1 MLTNRLNHK
10 WNFGILYSM
19 SYKLE
24 GENELYWKPQ
34 WDNSPTGGIVDHYCS
49 TIITLN
55 NTIIIYLKIENFDL
69 PLCFILKNFK
79 QCNLFQDL

>member
-1 MLTNRLNHK
+1 MLTNRLNRK

-24 GENELYWKPQ
+24 GENELYVKSH
-34 WDNSPTGGIVDHYCS
+34 WDNNPTGGIVDHYCP

-55 NTIIIYLKIENFDL
+55 YIIIIYLKIENFK
-69 PLCFILKNFK
+69 IIQNKT
-79 QCNLFQDL
+79 